1 MVFSVREGGGW
12 SSSEYVMKINQSN
25 LNIKQKFKSYIVIFQ
40 VKKNLRFIF
49 EFKWFKMIGS
59 YIWE

>member
-1 MVFSVREGGGW
+1 MVLSVKEGGW
-12 SSSEYVMKINQSN
+12 SSSAYVMKIDQSN
-25 LNIKQKFKSYIVIFQ
+25 LNKQNFKSYIVIFQ